1 MEQKTQI
8 LFGGKT
14 SALENSPVESFP
26 VIADT
31 KLSPLRTKVVGD
43 FSLIPTRWIDRVQ
56 LIGSVQEGIREK
68 GIHTKSANKGW
79 KVTAKW

>member
-31 KLSPLRTKVVGD
+31 KLSPMRTKVVGD
-43 FSLIPTRWIDRVQ
+43 FSLIPATAMDLVG
-56 LIGSVQEGIREK
+56 LIGSLQLDGMRIP
-68 GIHTKSANKGW
+68 
-79 KVTAKW
+79 TAT